1 MSTRGVPVPP
11 TCSATFVVLTPETLD
26 HVDDV
31 PLPPAELLVRN
42 GTSAD
47 ALDHVLRCEHQ
58 VVLQTQVPT
67 AQIAPALRDSRVR
80 ALQLAAD
87 HDGVV
92 LDLTPPRV
100 LEQRPDE
107 VSLAHAT
114 QWYVSDRD
122 ALDEHVVRTDGLE
135 QFGLPE
141 VFVPDVGPEHRAMV
155 DAVVAGLAHRLIEEW
170 PAQDPVGPATITLRD
185 IAYGLGDTQASTTPT
200 SRSLDLTLTYE
211 AEAHLL
217 RVTLH
222 DDPAQALFAP

>member
-11 TCSATFVVLTPETLD
+11 ACSATFVVLTPEPLD

-31 PLPPAELLVRN
+31 PLPPPELLARN
-42 GTSAD
+42 GTSAE
-47 ALDHVLRCEHQ
+47 ALERFFRCEHQ

-67 AQIAPALRDSRVR
+67 EEIAPALRDTRVR
-80 ALQLAAD
+80 ALQLASD

-100 LEQRPDE
+100 LEQRADE

-122 ALDEHVVRTDGLE
+122 ALAEHVVRTDGLE

-141 VFVPDVGPEHRAMV
+141 VLVPEVSPTNRAMV

-185 IAYGLGDTQASTTPT
+185 IAYGLGDAEASTTPT
-200 SRSLDLTLTYE
+200 SRSLDLTVTYD
-211 AEAHLL
+211 AGTHLL

-222 DDPAQALFAP
+222 DDPAEALFAP